1 MSSGALERWV
11 VNASPVILL
20 AKAEVIHLLPRLCAE
35 LVVPEGVVNE
45 VAQGR
50 EADAGRAWLDGE
62 GRRFLRKVPA
72 LHATLASWGGGA
84 GEAEVITWAL
94 QNPGFIAIL
103 DDRAA
108 RKLAARNGVQ
118 VFGSLRVIVRAK
130 ELGLIPAA
138 RPALEKLRGA
148 GAYVSEVLIER
159 AIVLAG
165 EAS

>member
-35 LVVPEGVVNE
+35 LVVPEGVVSE

-50 EADAGRAWLDGE
+50 QADAGRAWLEGE
-62 GRRFLRKVPA
+62 GRRFLRKVPVLDMA
-72 LHATLASWGGGA
+72 LSAWGGGP

-94 QNPGFIAIL
+94 HNPGCVAIL

-108 RKLAARNGVQ
+108 RNLAMRHGVP
-118 VFGSLRVIVRAK
+118 VLGSLRVIVRAK
-130 ELGLIPAA
+130 EVGLIPTV

-148 GAYVSEVLIER
+148 GAYVSEALIER
-159 AIVLAG
+159 AMVLAG
-165 EAS
+165 EA